1 MKLKSICDLRGIT
14 FGALS
19 KETGLSVSYLYTLA
33 SNDKVNPTLDVLKKL
48 IKALDVPIDFL
59 IKE

>member
-33 SNDKVNPTLDVLKKL
+33 SNDNVLKKL
-48 IKALDVPIDFL
+48 SKALDVPIDFL